1 MSFGKMATWYWVSVK
16 CTRKR
21 CPCCQNAHGRFFGR
35 NCVAT
40 MGQFQKKKGT
50 ILCFG
55 RRKGE
60 AISLKKKIVGIL
72 AVGTTISWV
81 FYRGPMSLENFTET
95 HWFHT
100 KNSKNLAQ
108 GQLPEDWLVRALAT
122 RHSGALFAICLPG
135 TFSWIIPRDSRW
147 RGFIAWSPC

>member
-1 MSFGKMATWYWVSVK
+1 MILGFGKMHTKALSVPSK
-16 CTRKR
+16 CPRSLFWTKL
-21 CPCCQNAHGRFFGR
+21 CGDHGAISEEERDNIGFW
-35 NCVAT
+35 
-40 MGQFQKKKGT
+40 KKKGWGNF
-50 ILCFG
+50 I
-55 RRKGE
+55 
-60 AISLKKKIVGIL
+60 KKKRPWGIL

-95 HWFHT
+95 HWFHR

-135 TFSWIIPRDSRW
+135 TFSWIIPRDSRR